1 MEISVV
7 LYDRFTALDCV
18 GPYEILSRMPGAR
31 LRFLAKKAGPVTTD
45 TGMLTVVA
53 EAALKDF
60 PKPDILLVPGGPGD
74 EAALA
79 DAEITDWIARA
90 HETTKWTT
98 SVCTGSLI
106 LGAVGLLKGLDA
118 TTHWASAARL
128 ESFGARYTEERVVR
142 QGKIITGAGV
152 SAGIDMGLTLAAA
165 EFGDDLAKVVQLG
178 IEYDPKPPFDCGAPS
193 KASPEIVQMLVAM
206 MGSNRETAAA

>member
-7 LYDRFTALDCV
+7 LYDRFTALDCI
-18 GPYEILSRMPGAR
+18 GPYEILSRIPGAR
-31 LRFLAKKAGPVTTD
+31 LRFLAKNAGPVTTD

-53 EAALKDF
+53 EGALRDF
-60 PKPDILLVPGGPGD
+60 PKPEILLVPGGPGD

-98 SVCTGSLI
+98 SVCTGALI
-106 LGAVGLLKGLDA
+106 LGAAGLLKGLDA

-128 ESFGARYTEERVVR
+128 ESFGARYTEQRVVR
-142 QGKIITGAGV
+142 QGRIVTGAGV
-152 SAGIDMGLTLAAA
+152 SAGIDLGLTLAAA
-165 EFGDDLAKVVQLG
+165 ECGDDFAKAIQLG

-193 KASPEIVQMLVAM
+193 KASPEIVQMLIAT
-206 MGSNRETAAA
+206 MGANRETAAA